1 MRPLDSAT
9 RAQFLAAW
17 RSSRRLARDFGDYL
31 NQVGLLLTPERRKDL
46 LAKELRRAALDLE
59 NAPTPEFIVAYYGST
74 NMSVLDMQRA
84 TVAWLRTRADRIEEG
99 E

>member
-31 NQVGLLLTPERRKDL
+31 NQVGLLLTPERRSDL
-46 LAKELRRAALDLE
+46 LAKQIRKLALDLE
-59 NAPTPEFIVAYYGST
+59 NASAEFLIKYYGGT
-74 NMSVLDMQRA
+74 NMSALDMQRA
-84 TVAWLRTRADRIEEG
+84 VTAWLRSRADQVEEG